1 MSLAG
6 AADADQVIEALLGAL
21 GPHEV
26 RPSEGGPSTPT
37 ARVIASLDV
46 GEAIVVLDNCE
57 HVLDAVAELVDR
69 LLAALPDLRIV
80 ATSRE
85 ALALTGESLL
95 YLGPLGV
102 PGDAVDV
109 LDPAA
114 LAAVPSV
121 RLFVDRAV
129 AVRSEFALD
138 ATTAGAVAEI
148 CRRLDGLPLA
158 LELAAATLRS
168 MNIQQLAHRLDDR
181 FRVLEAGSRTAL
193 PHQRTL
199 LALVE
204 WSWELLSEP
213 ERILARRLA
222 VFPGGATLA
231 ALEAVCADARLP
243 AAKVFGTVRALV
255 EKSMVQLSDDS
266 DPRYRMLETIRAY
279 AIEQFDRSGDDIA
292 DAFVAYHL
300 ELAATHEP
308 VLRSRGQLEAIARFD
323 AEHDNLLAALR
334 NALDGADAE
343 RAADFVA
350 VMFWYWGIRGMST
363 HFDSH
368 LERLRQREPELPE
381 RTAAA
386 FALIRLFA
394 GTPVHRDLP
403 VLDLIAKAEAAGA
416 LEFHPAVLLLAPR
429 LAYAAGD
436 PALGD
441 RLLAR
446 ASSAPDPWVRAN
458 AHSARAELHPDRRT
472 VQAGDVH
479 GHVRDGLT
487 AAESR
492 AAALAEFAS
501 VGDRWGLGMAL
512 LAIGQEHSLRGRS
525 AEAISA
531 FERGVALSAELNAA
545 DLFHCRAALITERMR
560 SGDLPGAWRD
570 LEVARRQ
577 ADELGDRRAAAE
589 ILFSV
594 AEWHRRCGDPAAADA
609 AVDRLAPLTDR
620 LQLPAAVA
628 AGLVARAR
636 MANRLVA
643 GDPAGA
649 RGFWPQ
655 ALSACLA
662 WGTTAAAAEAA
673 ELLAHLR
680 AAENAP
686 ESAATALGMSES
698 IRGEFDAGEPLL
710 ATLIAGLIA
719 ELGESA
725 FHQAYRRG
733 AEMSRDEATA
743 QLG

>member
-1 MSLAG
+1 M
-6 AADADQVIEALLGAL
+6 
-21 GPHEV
+21 
-26 RPSEGGPSTPT
+26 

-243 AAKVFGTVRALV
+243 AAKIFGTVRALV

-334 NALDGADAE
+334 TALDGADAE

-416 LEFHPAVLLLAPR
+416 LSSSIPRCCCSRRGWRTRRATRPSVTGCWRGLRPRRIHGCARMPIRPAQNFIRTGVRSRPAMFVATWATGSPLPSHAR
-429 LAYAAGD
+429 RRWRNSHRSVTAGAWAW
-436 PALGD
+436 PC
-441 RLLAR
+441 
-446 ASSAPDPWVRAN
+446 SP
-458 AHSARAELHPDRRT
+458 SARSIP
-472 VQAGDVH
+472 
-479 GHVRDGLT
+479 
-487 AAESR
+487 
-492 AAALAEFAS
+492 
-501 VGDRWGLGMAL
+501 
-512 LAIGQEHSLRGRS
+512 
-525 AEAISA
+525 
-531 FERGVALSAELNAA
+531 
-545 DLFHCRAALITERMR
+545 C
-560 SGDLPGAWRD
+560 
-570 LEVARRQ
+570 
-577 ADELGDRRAAAE
+577 
-589 ILFSV
+589 
-594 AEWHRRCGDPAAADA
+594 ADA
-609 AVDRLAPLTDR
+609 APRPS
-620 LQLPAAVA
+620 PPSNAVW
-628 AGLVARAR
+628 R
-636 MANRLVA
+636 
-643 GDPAGA
+643 
-649 RGFWPQ
+649 
-655 ALSACLA
+655 
-662 WGTTAAAAEAA
+662 
-673 ELLAHLR
+673 
-680 AAENAP
+680 
-686 ESAATALGMSES
+686 
-698 IRGEFDAGEPLL
+698 
-710 ATLIAGLIA
+710 
-719 ELGESA
+719 
-725 FHQAYRRG
+725 
-733 AEMSRDEATA
+733 
-743 QLG
+743 